1 MNSQSASAGNIST
14 HAISDLQSLQIRDR
28 FVRRRPRGAWQQ
40 YRPYFAPRWNL
51 MGLIAVLSFITG
63 VAESALLVLVA
74 NAAFSIEGSNGGQGL
89 SVDLGPVDLNGLGT
103 NTALKLALALALARL
118 GGQLAVSRIGA
129 RLTAD
134 TTAELRANV
143 FSDYAAASWEEQ
155 SRNRESDV
163 QDLLVRHVA
172 RAVSGISVMTKATGT
187 MFLVAALFISAL
199 AVDPL
204 AAGLLVISGG
214 FLFTLIRPFTGRA
227 KVLSLEQSR
236 AGQEYAARSLQSLGL
251 SQEIRAFGVNDEII
265 DNLQSSVAAE
275 VEPIRRAYILREI
288 VAAAYQTVALL
299 LLIGGLWAVHSWVDR
314 PIASLGAIVVI
325 LVRALNLA
333 GGLQSSYHSIVETIP
348 FIERLEE
355 ERARFRANRPQ
366 SGHVALS
373 DPKLLRFEDVSYS
386 YDGLRDALTGV
397 DFTVHHG
404 EAIGILGPSGSGKS
418 TLIQLLLRL
427 RQPSE
432 GRYLLDDIDAADVSD
447 DSWFSNVAFVPQDS
461 RLLDDSIA
469 ANIAF
474 YRDATQAEIE
484 AAAKRA
490 HIHDEILAMPDGY
503 QTRLGTRGGTL
514 SGGQRQRVN
523 IARALLREPSIL
535 VLDEPTSALDMRSE
549 SLVHETFTELK
560 GRVTIFVIAH
570 RLSTLNT
577 CDRLLVLSDGKVQ
590 AFGSREQI
598 QQDSSF
604 YRDALELSQ
613 VRTYDA

>member
-1 MNSQSASAGNIST
+1 MILSS
-14 HAISDLQSLQIRDR
+14 
-28 FVRRRPRGAWQQ
+28 
-40 YRPYFAPRWNL
+40 
-51 MGLIAVLSFITG
+51 LSFVTG

-74 NAAFSIEGSNGGQGL
+74 NVAFSIGGTGSHSGL
-89 SVDLGPVDLNGLGT
+89 TVELGPVDLAGLGT
-103 NTALKLALALALARL
+103 NVALGLSLGLAAARL
-118 GGQLAVSRIGA
+118 GGQLAVARIGA
-129 RLTAD
+129 GMTAD
-134 TTAELRANV
+134 TTADLRAQV
-143 FSDYAAASWEEQ
+143 FSDYAAATWEEQ

-163 QDLLVRHVA
+163 QDLLGRHIA
-172 RAVSGISVMTKATGT
+172 RAVSGISVATKAIGT
-187 MFLVAALFISAL
+187 LFLVCALFFSAL
-199 AVDPL
+199 IVDPV
-204 AAGLLVISGG
+204 AAGLLVVAGG
-214 FLFTLIRPFTGRA
+214 ALFGLIRPLTARA
-227 KVLSLEQSR
+227 KTLSLEQSR

-251 SQEIRAFGVNDEII
+251 SQEIRAFGVNEQVI
-265 DNLQSSVAAE
+265 DQLQISVARE
-275 VEPIRRAYILREI
+275 VEPIRKAYVLRE
-288 VAAAYQTVALL
+288 VVSSAYQSVAILL
-299 LLIGGLWAVHSWVDR
+299 LVGGLWAVYAFVDR

-333 GGLQSSYHSIVETIP
+333 GGLQSSYHNLVETIP
-348 FIERLEE
+348 FIDRLEE
-355 ERARFRANRPQ
+355 ERARFRSNIPKPGDVKVAAPQ
-366 SGHVALS
+366 E
-373 DPKLLRFEDVSYS
+373 LRLEDVSYS
-386 YDGLRDALTGV
+386 YDGVRNALTGIS
-397 DFTVHHG
+397 FTVRHG
-404 EAIGILGPSGSGKS
+404 EAIGLLGPSGSGKS
-418 TLIQLLLRL
+418 TLIQILLRL
-427 RQPSE
+427 RHPSE

-461 RLLDDSIA
+461 RLLDDTIA

-474 YRDATQAEIE
+474 YRHATQAEIE

-577 CDRLLVLSDGKVQ
+577 CDRLLVLSDGKIQ

-613 VRTYDA
+613 VRTDDA

>member
-1 MNSQSASAGNIST
+1 MYA
-14 HAISDLQSLQIRDR
+14 
-28 FVRRRPRGAWQQ
+28 
-40 YRPYFAPRWNL
+40 PYFGARRYS
-51 MGLIAVLSFITG
+51 MVIVSAVAFATGLV
-63 VAESALLVLVA
+63 ESALLVLVA
-74 NAAFSIEGSNGGQGL
+74 NVAFSLGGEAGANPAFQ
-89 SVDLGPVDLNGLGT
+89 LGPINVDALNTGT
-103 NTALKLALALALARL
+103 ALALALALAAARL
-118 GGQLAVSRIGA
+118 GGQITVARVGA
-129 RLTAD
+129 RMTAV
-134 TTAELRANV
+134 TTVELRAQV
-143 FSDYAAASWEEQ
+143 FADYASASWEEQ

-163 QDLLVRHVA
+163 QHLLLHFINK
-172 RAVSGISVMTKATGT
+172 AVSGITVLTKAVGVL
-187 MFLVAALFISAL
+187 FLVGALLASSILVDHVAAILFVIAG
-199 AVDPL
+199 
-204 AAGLLVISGG
+204 GLL
-214 FLFTLIRPFTGRA
+214 FALLRPLTHRSKA
-227 KVLSLEQSR
+227 LSLKQAL
-236 AGQEYAARSLQSLGL
+236 AGQEYAARSLESLGL
-251 SQEIRAFGVNDEII
+251 SQEIRAFGVNDQIVNQLHE
-265 DNLQSSVAAE
+265 SVAEE
-275 VEPIRRAYILREI
+275 VELSRRALVLREL
-288 VAAAYQTVALL
+288 VASAYQSVALL
-299 LLIGGLWAVHSWVDR
+299 LLIGGLWAVHAFVDR

-577 CDRLLVLSDGKVQ
+577 CDRLLVLRDGKVQ

-613 VRTYDA
+613 VRTDDA